1 MSIKVILVPYR
12 AEHVEKY
19 HKWMSSS
26 ELQELTGSEPLS
38 LEEEFEMQKT
48 WKEDKDKCT
57 FIVLHKETF
66 NETGNEVE
74 AMVGDT
80 NLFLSEDSTAEAEIM
95 IADTR
100 HRGKGLGWESML
112 LMLRFGVEK
121 LGIKMFEAKIKM
133 SNTASIKMFQKIGFE
148 EVSRSDAFK
157 EITMS
162 LNVNKD
168 FCEWLQARCS
178 WDIKSYNHC

>member
-57 FIVLHKETF
+57 FIVLSKVRPDFVYIVSTF
-66 NETGNEVE
+66 SV
-74 AMVGDT
+74 
-80 NLFLSEDSTAEAEIM
+80 
-95 IADTR
+95 
-100 HRGKGLGWESML
+100 
-112 LMLRFGVEK
+112 LM
-121 LGIKMFEAKIKM
+121 
-133 SNTASIKMFQKIGFE
+133 SQN
-148 EVSRSDAFK
+148 
-157 EITMS
+157 
-162 LNVNKD
+162 
-168 FCEWLQARCS
+168 
-178 WDIKSYNHC
+178 